1 MFFVKIGKW
10 AERRGQNA
18 EGREQ
23 KLFVKFGRQIK
34 KGPIDM
40 GPVPK
45 LTAYEKTYSI
55 HYIRLR
61 PEQKGFVRTC

>member
-1 MFFVKIGKW
+1 
-10 AERRGQNA
+10 
-18 EGREQ
+18 
-23 KLFVKFGRQIK
+23 
-34 KGPIDM
+34 M

>member
-1 MFFVKIGKW
+1 M
-10 AERRGQNA
+10 RG
-18 EGREQ
+18 ESSKGR
-23 KLFVKFGRQIK
+23 IDTK

-55 HYIRLR
+55 LI
-61 PEQKGFVRTC
+61 